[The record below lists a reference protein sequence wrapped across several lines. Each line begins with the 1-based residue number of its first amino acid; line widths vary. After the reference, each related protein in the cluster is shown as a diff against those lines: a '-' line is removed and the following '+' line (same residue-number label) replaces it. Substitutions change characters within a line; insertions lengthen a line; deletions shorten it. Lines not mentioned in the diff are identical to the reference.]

1 MPYKAVIFDF
11 NGVLANDEHLH
22 CELMQTLSAKFG
34 VSLSD
39 EDYFSKVIG
48 FDDREAFKYLLGEKV
63 HEQQLQSLI
72 DQKNHMYLEA
82 IASRDLLFPGVREV
96 LAKVS
101 AQHVCAINS
110 GALRVEIET
119 ILKKDHLQ
127 NYFKTIVS
135 ANDISH
141 SKPHP
146 EGYLLAFEKL
156 KQFDANLTKQ
166 DCLVLEDT
174 PAGIASAKAAG
185 LAVVGIAN
193 SVTAAELEACNPN
206 FVIQR
211 IEEFF
216 NILQEEAP
224 LAP

>member
-1 MPYKAVIFDF
+1 MSYKAVIFDF

-72 DQKNHMYLEA
+72 DQKNHMYLES

-193 SVTAAELEACNPN
+193 SVTVAELEACNPN

>member
-22 CELMQTLSAKFG
+22 FELMQTLVAIFR
-34 VSLSD
+34 VVLSE

-48 FDDREAFKYLLGEKV
+48 FDDREAFKYVLGDQIDEKK
-63 HEQQLQSLI
+63 LQSLI
-72 DQKNHMYLEA
+72 DQKNQMYLEA
-82 IASRDLLFPGVREV
+82 IASQNLLFPGVLDV
-96 LAKVS
+96 VPQVAAGHL
-101 AQHVCAINS
+101 CAINS
-110 GALRVEIET
+110 GALRVEIEA

-127 NYFKTIVS
+127 SHFKTIVS
-135 ANDISH
+135 TDDLKH

-156 KQFDANLTKQ
+156 QQFDPNLKKQ
-166 DCLVLEDT
+166 DCVVLEDT
-174 PAGIASAKAAG
+174 LAGVASAKAAG

-193 SVTAAELEACNPN
+193 SVTVAELKVCKAD

-211 IEEFF
+211 IEELLA
-216 NILQEEAP
+216 ILNP
-224 LAP
+224 